1 MNKTVPNTHHA
12 PLRVLIPNILV
23 PEAAL
28 ARLQRSQGAKGQG
41 QSPGQIFQGL
51 PPGLLQVMARSL
63 PDMHQPAGHLDR
75 VEAWLLNCLDPD
87 GLAKFDQY
95 PAWAMLNAQAADFTR
110 FFGTVGNLEL
120 NRDGV
125 QFTPPEVLQVGQADL
140 AAFWAVVQ
148 GELAAQGWRVE
159 GTPGFHTALSNNTP
173 LPMEQA
179 SPWSVQGIRLTDYL
193 PMSDDCAAWR
203 RMWLNL
209 QVELHNAPF
218 NQAREQRG
226 LKPLNAL
233 WFWGG
238 GRAWEATE
246 ALPTVKAVGAD
257 GVFDAVKI
265 TDAGGEALNRLVF
278 WTQLLKGAH
287 ASETSPST
295 VYVVDFD
302 GWGGTTSAFKVLED
316 EVLQPMRLAGLAF
329 DWTLMGQHGW
339 RTARSGWAQRLKFW
353 QRQPNWLHLAE
364 PEPDGLP
371 TEDDLQA
378 AYQRGQQEQDQLNA
392 MLLGEFEPQ
401 PGVGKARP

>member
-1 MNKTVPNTHHA
+1 
-12 PLRVLIPNILV
+12 
-23 PEAAL
+23 
-28 ARLQRSQGAKGQG
+28 
-41 QSPGQIFQGL
+41 
-51 PPGLLQVMARSL
+51 MARSL